1 MMARKIDEIRI
12 PVDRLQH
19 MTAAAYEPDPCT
31 SVEYFVLERW
41 SDRTIRH
48 PTTGR
53 MVVEE
58 LYHQE
63 PVMWRR
69 WLRGLE
75 D

>member
-1 MMARKIDEIRI
+1 MLDEIRV
-12 PVDRLQH
+12 PVDRLQPY
-19 MTAAAYEPDPCT
+19 TGTDEIEPRAPDI
-31 SVEYFVLERW
+31 EYFVLERW